1 MTWTRLTAFG
11 CVAVLCVGCEQNAA
25 NDKRESSNQP
35 SSQSDSVGTSGDR
48 DREKGQ
54 SPTAQPGSAQPGSAQ
69 PGSADVKEFV
79 NRAAMIN
86 TAEVQLG
93 RLADERA
100 QNREVKQFA
109 QTMVRD
115 HTKAE
120 KELQQAVSSH
130 GVQSP
135 SKLDAEH
142 EALMTKLREMR
153 GAE

>member
-25 NDKRESSNQP
+25 NDKREGSNQP

-69 PGSADVKEFV
+69 PGSAQPGSAQPGSADVKEFV

-93 RLADERA
+93 RLAD
-100 QNREVKQFA
+100 
-109 QTMVRD
+109 
-115 HTKAE
+115 
-120 KELQQAVSSH
+120 
-130 GVQSP
+130 
-135 SKLDAEH
+135 
-142 EALMTKLREMR
+142 
-153 GAE
+153 